1 MKVVIAGYG
10 VEGKASYD
18 YWRALGDEVAV
29 ADERLEL
36 AHAPEGARLLL
47 GPSAFHELD
56 DFDLIVRSPGVAP
69 KKLPYGDKV
78 WSATNEFFTMCKS
91 PIIGITGTK
100 GKGTTSSLIASI
112 LRAAGETIHLVGNIG
127 VPALEALPQVKN
139 GDIIVY
145 ELSSFQLWDACQSP
159 YVAVILGIE
168 PDHLDVHK
176 DFEDYIA
183 AKANIVRYQ
192 HQPQVTVWKQNN
204 EVATHIAQQS
214 EAILMPYPDQDCV
227 YADEDFFWYKGEKLC
242 ATTALQLPGKHN
254 IDNACAAIT
263 VCSCFI
269 KEGLAAAVEEGL
281 SSFTGLA
288 HRLKFVAKKHGVSYY
303 DDSIATTPG
312 SAVAAMQSFEAPKIL
327 LLGGS
332 SKGAIYDDVIAAA
345 KVTNT
350 KVIAMGQTGAVIEQL
365 CRKKG
370 VEVYRETGGM
380 HDVVGRAKALAKEGE
395 IVILSPASASFDQY
409 KSYAD
414 RGEQFIAAV
423 EGL

>member
-10 VEGKASYD
+10 VEGKASYN
-18 YWRALGDEVAV
+18 YWRALGDEVAI

-36 AHAPEGARLLL
+36 PNAPEGAQLLL
-47 GPSAFHELD
+47 GPSAFRELD
-56 DFDLIVRSPGVAP
+56 DFDLIIRSPGVAP

-192 HQPQVTVWKQNN
+192 HEPQVTVWNQNN

-214 EAILMPYPDQDCV
+214 EAILLPYPDQDCV

-242 ATTALQLPGKHN
+242 PASVLQLPGKHN

-269 KEGLAAAVEEGL
+269 KEGLAAAVQEGL

-288 HRLKFVAKKHGVSYY
+288 HRLKFVAEKHGVSYY

-312 SAVAAMQSFEAPKIL
+312 SAVAAMQSFDAPKIL

-332 SKGAIYDDVIAAA
+332 SKGAAYDDVIAAA

-350 KVIAMGQTGAVIEQL
+350 KVVAMGQTGEAIEQL
-365 CRKKG
+365 CSRKG

-380 HDVVGRAKALAKEGE
+380 YDVVARAKALATEGD

-414 RGEQFIAAV
+414 RGDQFIAAV